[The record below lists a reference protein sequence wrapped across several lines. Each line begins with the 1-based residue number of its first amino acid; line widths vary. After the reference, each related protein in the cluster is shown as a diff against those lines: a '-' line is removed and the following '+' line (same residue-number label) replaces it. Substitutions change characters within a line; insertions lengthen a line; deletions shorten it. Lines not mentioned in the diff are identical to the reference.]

1 VSNPRAEYER
11 RLASWRE
18 RIAALDRINLI
29 ISNGRL
35 ILAGAGAVLL
45 WMAFVR
51 ATIAPTWAVGAWLA
65 FGVLAVIHAKQLQ
78 RFDRARAAERVHL
91 RGLDRLDSR
100 WAGTGR
106 DGAAFAQDHPYA
118 RDLDLFGPASLFELL
133 NTTRT
138 EAGETTLADWLR
150 GPAALPEVRARHGAV
165 DELRPM
171 LDFREDVAVLASE
184 SPVGRTGLLA
194 VWAAAPPITFP
205 NAVRVLLAALALITI
220 ALAVALFYDL
230 VLPDLFVI
238 WLLLELG
245 IASIWRRS
253 FHQVLH
259 AVDTPERDLG
269 LIAELLARIESQR
282 FTSPRLAALHE
293 TLLTRGT
300 PPSKRIAQL
309 RSLVS
314 WLDSTHNLMFA
325 PFAHILLVRQQL
337 AIAIAR
343 WHEAYGPA
351 VADWLRAVGEVEA
364 FAALAT
370 YAYERPDD
378 PFPEIVDRRPAPA
391 ERSAAGEPKGPI
403 FDAEE
408 LGHPLIPAASA
419 VRNDVRL
426 GGDAARLV
434 ILSGSNMSGKST
446 FLRTVGVNVVLALAG
461 APVTARR
468 LRVSSLVL
476 GATLHVEDSLQA
488 GHSRFYAEILRIRA
502 IVDAARGPVPLLF
515 LLDEILHGTNS
526 YDRRIGA
533 EGIVRALV
541 GLGAIGMVTT
551 HDLAL
556 TELAATLGGAAV
568 NMHFEDRLEN
578 GRMVFDYRLRS
589 GVVEHSNAL
598 ALMRAIGLD
607 V

>member
-51 ATIAPTWAVGAWLA
+51 ATIAPTWAVGAWLS

-194 VWAAAPPITFP
+194 AWAAAPPITFP
-205 NAVRVLLAALALITI
+205 NAVRVLLAALALMTI

-293 TLLTRGT
+293 TLLTRGA

-468 LRVSSLVL
+468 LRVSSVVL